1 MTWIRTVAD
10 ADAVGALKKH
20 FDAAVQRAGRVYH
33 VVRAMSLNP
42 ETLRASMGFYREAM
56 FGASPLS
63 RAEREMLAVVV
74 SRAND
79 CFY

>member
-1 MTWIRTVAD
+1 MTWIRTVSD
-10 ADAVGALKKH
+10 AEATGTLKKH
-20 FDAAVQRAGRVYH
+20 FDAAIKRAGRVYH

-42 ETLRASMGFYREAM
+42 ETLRSSMGFYRESM
-56 FGASPLS
+56 FGDSPLS

>member
-1 MTWIRTVAD
+1 VPHLRLTDVDEATGPLRAEY
-10 ADAVGALKKH
+10 
-20 FDAAVQRAGRVYH
+20 DAAIGRAGRVYRILQ
-33 VVRAMSLNP
+33 VQSLNP
-42 ETLRASMGFYREAM
+42 ETLHRSIGLYLASMHGPSGLA
-56 FGASPLS
+56 